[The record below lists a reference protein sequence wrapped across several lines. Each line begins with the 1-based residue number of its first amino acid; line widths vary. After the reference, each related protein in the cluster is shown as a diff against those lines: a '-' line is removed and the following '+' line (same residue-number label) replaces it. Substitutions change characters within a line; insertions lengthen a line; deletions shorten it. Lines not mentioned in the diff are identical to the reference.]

1 MVERGSS
8 IGEVLASKRRAGS
21 ELQYPTISCRLGI
34 VTDGLGI
41 KLVTIFGRVEAMNL
55 ILFLKALYQ
64 NLVVHRLLRY

>member
-1 MVERGSS
+1 MVEPGSS
-8 IGEVLASKRRAGS
+8 TGEVLASKRRTGS

-55 ILFLKALYQ
+55 ILDSLILDT
-64 NLVVHRLLRY
+64 